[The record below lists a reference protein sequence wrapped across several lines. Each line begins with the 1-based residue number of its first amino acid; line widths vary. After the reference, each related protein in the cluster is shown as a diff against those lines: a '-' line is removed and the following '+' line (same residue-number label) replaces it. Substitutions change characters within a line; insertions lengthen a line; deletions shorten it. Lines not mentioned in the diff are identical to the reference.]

1 VIGVKGSNGACMR
14 SRKKFTPEV
23 ISEIRRWVDQGLS
36 AAEIAQKVGCT
47 LGTLRVR
54 CSQLGIR
61 LRRAGMQ
68 PVAPSSVDSS
78 RRTRGVRPRSPEAV
92 SRPHLRLVISV
103 PRKTLNQLRTRAVS
117 KGFSGPRF
125 AAALLERIAEDDLYE
140 AVLDER

>member
-1 VIGVKGSNGACMR
+1 MR

-23 ISEIRRWVDQGLS
+23 ISAIRRWVDQGVS
-36 AAEIAQKVGCT
+36 AAEIAQKIGCT

-61 LRRAGMQ
+61 LRSRN
-68 PVAPSSVDSS
+68 SSTHAVGHRSVSDT
-78 RRTRGVRPRSPEAV
+78 RRTRGARPRSPEAV

-117 KGFSGPRF
+117 KGVSGPRF

-140 AVLDER
+140 AVLDERN